1 MLLYYKI
8 NKKWERLYGM
18 KKVITIFLTIFMLC
32 LSLCSCGKSKAVKNV
47 EDLIGSIGVVSADSE
62 AAVAA
67 AEKAYSELTEKEKET
82 VENATVLTEAKKTL
96 EIALQ
101 EKRLEELYD
110 AISGEW
116 VNVYDMDHYLFNRD
130 GSGTHEGKE
139 IEYTVDPEAQ
149 TMSITEGVSAVTQNF
164 KMDLEKKTPRLI
176 PENAAVYYV
185 EAQNY
190 DTVAQEI
197 RQEYTEILTSYEY
210 WSNTQGLNYI
220 MFGESGGGFFLLS
233 GTTLGMEWEWLDN
246 NTFKASFEY
255 SGTRYSN
262 ILTIIETNEGPRLI
276 NDQNIIMF
284 TPKNK
289 IK

>member
-8 NKKWERLYGM
+8 NKKWERLFGM
-18 KKVITIFLTIFMLC
+18 KKVIAIFLTIFMLC

-164 KMDLEKKTPRLI
+164 KMELEKKTPRLI

>member
-62 AAVAA
+62 TAVAA

-82 VENATVLTEAKKTL
+82 VENAVVLTEAKRTL

-101 EKRLEELYD
+101 EKRLEELHD

>member
-1 MLLYYKI
+1 
-8 NKKWERLYGM
+8 M
-18 KKVITIFLTIFMLC
+18 KKVIAIFLTIFMLC

-47 EDLIGSIGVVSADSE
+47 EDLIGSIGAVSADSE

>member
-1 MLLYYKI
+1 
-8 NKKWERLYGM
+8 M
-18 KKVITIFLTIFMLC
+18 KKVIAIFLTIFMSC

-164 KMDLEKKTPRLI
+164 KMELEKKTPRLI

>member
-1 MLLYYKI
+1 
-8 NKKWERLYGM
+8 M

-82 VENATVLTEAKKTL
+82 VENATVLTEAKETL

-139 IEYTVDPEAQ
+139 IEYTIDPEAQ

>member
-1 MLLYYKI
+1 
-8 NKKWERLYGM
+8 M
-18 KKVITIFLTIFMLC
+18 KKVIAIFSTIFMLC

-82 VENATVLTEAKKTL
+82 VENAAVLTEAKKTL

-139 IEYTVDPEAQ
+139 IEYTVNPEAQ

-185 EAQNY
+185 EVQNY

-246 NTFKASFEY
+246 NTFKVSFEY

>member
-1 MLLYYKI
+1 
-8 NKKWERLYGM
+8 M
-18 KKVITIFLTIFMLC
+18 KKVIAFFLTIFMLC

-47 EDLIGSIGVVSADSE
+47 EDLIGAIGVVSADSE

-82 VENATVLTEAKKTL
+82 VENAAVLTEAKKTL

-246 NTFKASFEY
+246 NTFKVSFEY